1 MVIVSAFAPEP
12 PALVAF
18 MVTVEV
24 AALVGVPEISPLVVF
39 TVSPAGSPV
48 AL

>member
-24 AALVGVPEISPLVVF
+24 ATLVGVPEIKPLAAF
-39 TVSPAGSPV
+39 TVSPAGNPV